1 MSVFVKTCTR
11 FVLHSFR
18 LLRVGAM
25 PASTSLFH
33 RLGTFEK
40 PRNCHCGESGRVREG
55 RGNDDEAICAPV
67 SEERKSRLLR
77 RAPHPASPLRAPR
90 NDTVWALSKVPYG
103 RVIVALPL
111 LVALLLAG
119 CGQRSSKQVQLQMK
133 FQPDRE
139 LIYEQ
144 TNEQKISMGD
154 SGEVSSLS
162 RSKGE
167 MIQKVVEIL
176 SEGGAKIDEA
186 STWSWSEKDTNNTIK
201 VVSRTENLVYQMAAN
216 GKISALELPSDDKE
230 SQWKEYAQSNLEQSQ
245 PTFPDEPVGK
255 GYIWMQTV
263 KVFMP
268 SGEKLDA
275 STTYKVTDFVDVDGH
290 KCVVIDYKGNLIL
303 PFDVIESDTLTRK
316 GVDRVDVTGQL
327 WFDYEHGYVFSQQ
340 EKDRIAA
347 ERSKVLT
354 NQATRYTAYIENE
367 IYFHLKS
374 AK

>member
-1 MSVFVKTCTR
+1 M
-11 FVLHSFR
+11 
-18 LLRVGAM
+18 
-25 PASTSLFH
+25 
-33 RLGTFEK
+33 
-40 PRNCHCGESGRVREG
+40 
-55 RGNDDEAICAPV
+55 
-67 SEERKSRLLR
+67 
-77 RAPHPASPLRAPR
+77 
-90 NDTVWALSKVPYG
+90 
-103 RVIVALPL
+103 ALPL
-111 LVALLLAG
+111 LVAILIAG
-119 CGQRSSKQVQLQMK
+119 CGQRSSKKVQLEMK

-139 LIYEQ
+139 LVYEQ

-162 RSKGE
+162 KSKGE
-167 MIQKVVEIL
+167 MTQKVVEIL
-176 SEGGAKIDEA
+176 SEGGAKINEA

-290 KCVVIDYKGNLIL
+290 KCVVIDYKGNLVL
-303 PFDVIESDTLTRK
+303 PFDVMESDTLTRK

>member
-1 MSVFVKTCTR
+1 MSVFVKTCTG
-11 FVLHSFR
+11 FVLHGFR

-25 PASTSLFH
+25 PSSTSLFH
-33 RLGTFEK
+33 RLGWSFK
-40 PRNCHCGESGRVREG
+40 
-55 RGNDDEAICAPV
+55 
-67 SEERKSRLLR
+67 L
-77 RAPHPASPLRAPR
+77 RAPHRLHRTSHI
-90 NDTVWALSKVPYG
+90 DQTGVPPHL

-111 LVALLLAG
+111 LVALLIAG
-119 CGQRSSKQVQLQMK
+119 CGESSKKVQLEMK
-133 FQPDRE
+133 FQPGRE

-162 RSKGE
+162 KSKGE

-176 SEGGAKIDEA
+176 SDGGAKINEA
-186 STWSWSEKDTNNTIK
+186 STWSWSEKDTNSTIK

-216 GKISALELPSDDKE
+216 GKISALELPADDKE

-290 KCVVIDYKGNLIL
+290 KCVVIDYKGNLVL

-340 EKDRIAA
+340 EQDRIAA

-354 NQATRYTAYIENE
+354 NQASRYTAYIENE

>member
-1 MSVFVKTCTR
+1 MSVFVKTCTG

-18 LLRVGAM
+18 LLRVAAM
-25 PASTSLFH
+25 LSSTSLFH
-33 RLGTFEK
+33 RLGIFEK
-40 PRNCHCGESGRVREG
+40 PRNCHCEESGRERVG
-55 RGNDDEAICAPV
+55 RGNDDEAICALA
-67 SEERKSRLLR
+67 SGERKARLLR
-77 RAPHPASPLRAPR
+77 RAPHPASPLRTPR
-90 NDTVWALSKVPYG
+90 NDKVWAFSTAPYL

-111 LVALLLAG
+111 IITLLITG
-119 CGQRSSKQVQLQMK
+119 CGESSKKVLLQMK

-139 LIYEQ
+139 LVYEQ

-176 SEGGAKIDEA
+176 SDGGAKINEA

-316 GVDRVDVTGQL
+316 GVDRVDVTGQI

>member
-1 MSVFVKTCTR
+1 MSVFVKTCTA

-18 LLRVGAM
+18 LLRVDAM
-25 PASTSLFH
+25 PSATSLFDSPCV
-33 RLGTFEK
+33 RQPSSSGGFFAAGEDDCRAQK
-40 PRNCHCGESGRVREG
+40 PPC
-55 RGNDDEAICAPV
+55 
-67 SEERKSRLLR
+67 L
-77 RAPHPASPLRAPR
+77 
-90 NDTVWALSKVPYG
+90 
-103 RVIVALPL
+103 RVIVVLPL
-111 LVALLLAG
+111 LIALLISG
-119 CGQRSSKQVQLQMK
+119 CGQQSSKKVQLQMK
-133 FQPDRE
+133 FQPNRE
-139 LIYEQ
+139 LVYEQ
-144 TNEQKISMGD
+144 TNEQRISMGD
-154 SGEVSSLS
+154 SNEVSSLS
-162 RSKGE
+162 KSRGE
-167 MIQKVVEIL
+167 MTQKVVEIL
-176 SEGGAKIDEA
+176 SEGGAKINEA

-216 GKISALELPSDDKE
+216 GKISALELPSDDKAA
-230 SQWKEYAQSNLEQSQ
+230 QWKEYAQSNLEQSQ

-303 PFDVIESDTLTRK
+303 PFDVMESDTLTRK
-316 GVDRVDVTGQL
+316 GVDRVDVTGTL
-327 WFDYEHGYVFSQQ
+327 MFDYENGYVFSQQ